1 VTWNLVAGHKE
12 HVPWTKLSSGLDVI
26 TSSGL
31 FMAFLRTSLRFVA
44 PNSVPH
50 SSRFFNRGEIE
61 IGGAE
66 YFPTSR
72 GQILHYAF
80 DNRTSMCASEQSCV
94 QKVTVLI

>member
-1 VTWNLVAGHKE
+1 VAGHKE

-31 FMAFLRTSLRFVA
+31 FMAFLRASFRFVA
-44 PNSVPH
+44 PIVYPR

-61 IGGAE
+61 IGRAE

-72 GQILHYAF
+72 GQILFWLA
-80 DNRTSMCASEQSCV
+80 A
-94 QKVTVLI
+94 LITQYGGERADRCETRGPL